1 MCGIVGV
8 VLPRSAGCAGEGT
21 VRGMLARTKHRGPDH
36 TGVHRLSE
44 RVVFGHNRLAIV
56 DLEPRA
62 NQPMVDSEIAVVF
75 NGELYNFRDLRRR
88 LERSGAVFRTQCD
101 TEVLLHGFRAWG
113 TELPKHLDGMFAY
126 ALYDGSHD
134 RLTLVRDRLGKKPL
148 YYLRLGSALYFA
160 SEVRAFFS
168 VDEWDTRE
176 IDLSVAAQV
185 LEYPFATSLSLWSA
199 VAELPPGHTLTLDI
213 NSGHLTVEPYFRPTD
228 LVDPVTWERNECSS
242 EGELADELDHL
253 LVRAVEKRLMG
264 DVPVSTI
271 NSGGLDSSL
280 ISALAGRF
288 TPVEMFHIDVIGD
301 SELPYAQQVAD
312 SLKLPLRHE
321 SFDAED
327 FDKGFAPTV
336 RSLEFPLIHP
346 NNVAVYSLAR
356 LIGRSGFKVVLGGE
370 VADEAFGG
378 YPHQA
383 RLLALRGKPI
393 LAHAVGA
400 LHRVSDAR
408 AVRTVKKVDVKSR
421 HPVLSEKTIG
431 ACSALDYLL
440 LDSYREC
447 EQAYGFLKDPFE
459 RSYAALLAFDVAHYL
474 RPLLMRGDK
483 LFMAHGVEQRLPF
496 ADTDV
501 LAFALNLP
509 SRFRSQK
516 SLLKTVAER
525 YLPRTIVHRAKNG
538 FRVAQPRVKRPRGA
552 GRPDAAMMLLDQSLR
567 VIRESFEA

>member
-1 MCGIVGV
+1 MCGIAGV
-8 VLPRSAGCAGEGT
+8 VLPRGADGAGEDT

-36 TGVHRLSE
+36 TGVQRLSE
-44 RVVFGHNRLAIV
+44 RVVIGHNRLAIV

-62 NQPMVDSEIAVVF
+62 NQPMIDNELAVVF
-75 NGELYNFRDLRRR
+75 NGELYNFRELRRQ
-88 LERSGAVFRTQCD
+88 LEQSGAVFRTQCD

-113 TELPKHLDGMFAY
+113 PELPKHLDGMFAY
-126 ALYDGSHD
+126 ALYDGSQD
-134 RLTLVRDRLGKKPL
+134 RLTFASDRLGKKPL
-148 YYLRLGSALYFA
+148 YYLQIGSALYFA
-160 SEVRAFFS
+160 SEAKAFFS

-199 VAELPPGHTLTLDI
+199 VAELLPGHTLTLDI
-213 NSGHLTVEPYFRPTD
+213 NSGHLTVKPYFTPTD
-228 LVDPVTWERNECSS
+228 LVDPATWERFESSS

-253 LVRAVEKRLMG
+253 LLRAVEKRLMG

-280 ISALAGRF
+280 ISALASRF

-312 SLKLPLRHE
+312 RLKLPLRHE
-321 SFDAED
+321 PFDAED
-327 FDKGFAPTV
+327 FDRDFAPTV
-336 RSLEFPLIHP
+336 CSLEFPLIHP

-356 LIGRSGFKVVLGGE
+356 LIGQSGFKVVLGGE

-383 RLLALRGKPI
+383 RLLALRNKPI
-393 LAHAVGA
+393 LAHAVRA
-400 LHRVSDAR
+400 LHRVSDASCLQ
-408 AVRTVKKVDVKSR
+408 TVKKVDVKSR
-421 HPVLSEKTIG
+421 HPVLSEKTVG
-431 ACSALDYLL
+431 VCSALDYLL
-440 LDSYREC
+440 LDDYREC
-447 EQAYGFLKDPFE
+447 QQAYGFVKDPFE

-496 ADTDV
+496 ADTDL

-509 SRFRSQK
+509 SRFRNQK

-525 YLPRTIVHRAKNG
+525 YLPKTIVHRAKNG
-538 FRVAQPRVKRPRGA
+538 FRVAGPRVRRPGSA
-552 GRPDAAMMLLDQSLR
+552 GRPEAAMMLLDQSLR
-567 VIRESFEA
+567 VIRESYES